1 VIRPKTTITATSG
14 LVTIFILWSVVGSRE
29 KKGRELVKGTDRQRE
44 RERER
49 PSAFKDD
56 RTTETWLNTVKGQKE
71 NKGTLISC

>member
-44 RERER
+44 RE
-49 PSAFKDD
+49 KDP
-56 RTTETWLNTVKGQKE
+56 RRLKMTGRLRLG
-71 NKGTLISC
+71 